1 MKGKISMF
9 RKIYVFMLC
18 ISFIL
23 WPDSIEA
30 AKVTP
35 KKFTGAIL
43 TDCDIYQ
50 LGMNEFVLKLYGKEI
65 PAPTPEFYD
74 NTMHITLDNTQVK
87 NIQAMKYSVENLAN
101 AVPITTDFRI
111 DNISDDKN
119 ELRQVELEIDAD
131 RPMEFVSGSRSFES
145 YSLRIKL
152 CEEEFQFEKFT
163 TPPKRDLIAYP
174 QAFLPFRFDRR
185 ITIELRDAELQDV
198 IRLLLYDSGFNVI
211 INNTFPKGD
220 EYRLS
225 MTLND
230 VRIDEIVNH
239 LMNQYDVACYMV
251 GDKTIVFGARDN
263 LYKLSGKTEIKSFK
277 IAYANL
283 ADVGTMLKNLVALQD
298 TEFTQDERMRTIY
311 VNTNPAKMEEV
322 EDLINRIDIP
332 ARQVMIRASIFE
344 FNDSANLDVQNT
356 LNMVYDRW
364 TLTSNPSGGIG
375 QINYQDMT
383 YRNGKTN
390 FDRYITSALN
400 ALETKNKGK
409 TIANPSVI
417 AIEGQ
422 AASITLKEDI
432 LYSKGTDDDG
442 HQEWDTVNVGPELQF
457 TPLIEENGYINLDIS
472 INTGD
477 YLGKDIDGN
486 IRTTTRTVKTKIRVR
501 DGMPF
506 VVGGLNQDNK
516 IKTRAHIPIIGDI
529 PLLGKLFEYSSTEHS
544 KSQAVMIVVPYIL
557 DTK

>member
-1 MKGKISMF
+1 MF
-9 RKIYVFMLC
+9 RKIFIFMLC

-23 WPDSIEA
+23 WPDSSIEA
-30 AKVTP
+30 VTIKP
-35 KKFTGAIL
+35 KKFAGAML

-65 PAPTPEFYD
+65 PAPNPEFYD
-74 NTMHITLDNTQVK
+74 NTMHITLDNTQAK
-87 NIQAMKYSVENLAN
+87 NIRALQYSAENIDN
-101 AVPITTDFRI
+101 SVPITTGFRI
-111 DNISDDKN
+111 NNISDDKH
-119 ELRQVELEIDAD
+119 ELWQVELEIDAD
-131 RPMEFVSGSRSFES
+131 RPMEFISGSRSLDS

-152 CEEEFQFEKFT
+152 REEEFQFEKFT
-163 TPPKRDLIAYP
+163 MPTKRDLIVYP
-174 QAFLPFRFDRR
+174 EPFLPFRFDRR
-185 ITIELRDAELQDV
+185 ITIEIRDAELYDV
-198 IRLLLYDSGFNVI
+198 IRLLMYDSELNVI
-211 INNTFPKGD
+211 IDNSFPKD
-220 EYRLS
+220 VKIS
-225 MTLND
+225 ATLNN
-230 VRIDEIVNH
+230 VKIDEIVNQ
-239 LMNQYDVACYMV
+239 LMNQYDAACYMV
-251 GDKTIVFGARDN
+251 GNNTIVFGAREN
-263 LYKLSGKTEIKSFK
+263 LYKLTGKREIKSFK
-277 IAYANL
+277 IAYADL
-283 ADVGTMLKNLVALQD
+283 AAVGTMLKNLVALQD
-298 TEFTQDERMRTIY
+298 SEYTQDERMRTVYI
-311 VNTNPAKMEEV
+311 NTNPAKMGEV
-322 EDLINRIDIP
+322 EDLIKRIDVP

-344 FNDSANLDVQNT
+344 FSDSATTEVENT

-364 TLTSNPSGGIG
+364 SMLSSPGTGIG
-375 QINYQDMT
+375 QINYTDTT
-383 YRNGKTN
+383 YRNGRTN
-390 FDRYITSALN
+390 FDRYVTSALN

-477 YLGKDIDGN
+477 YLGKDVDGN

-506 VVGGLNQDNK
+506 VVGGLNQDNSVRTK
-516 IKTRAHIPIIGDI
+516 AQIPILGDI
-529 PLLGKLFEYSSTEHS
+529 PLLGKLFSYTSKQHD
-544 KSQAVMIVVPYIL
+544 KSQAVMIVTPYIL

>member
-1 MKGKISMF
+1 
-9 RKIYVFMLC
+9 MLC
-18 ISFIL
+18 ISLIL
-23 WPDSIEA
+23 FPDIAETA
-30 AKVTP
+30 RIKP
-35 KKFTGAIL
+35 KKFTGSIL
-43 TDCDIYQ
+43 TDCDMYQ
-50 LGMNEFVLKLYGKEI
+50 LGMNEFVLKIYGKDI
-65 PAPTPEFYD
+65 PAPNPEFYD

-87 NIQAMKYSVENLAN
+87 NIQALKYSAENLDN
-101 AVPITTDFRI
+101 SVPITTGFRI
-111 DNISDDKN
+111 DNISDDKR
-119 ELRQVELEIDAD
+119 ELWQVELEIDAD
-131 RPMEFVSGSRSFES
+131 SPMEFVSGSRSFGS

-152 CEEEFQFEKFT
+152 HEEKFQFEKFAM
-163 TPPKRDLIAYP
+163 PPKKDSIVHP
-174 QAFLPFRFDRR
+174 ENFLPFKFDRR
-185 ITIELRDAELQDV
+185 ITIELREAELQDV
-198 IRLLLYDSGFNVI
+198 IRLLMYDSGFNVI
-211 INNTFPKGD
+211 LNNTFPKGD
-220 EYRLS
+220 EFKLS

-230 VRIDEIVNH
+230 VKIGEIVNH
-239 LMNQYDVACYMV
+239 LMNQYDIACYVV
-251 GDKTIVFGARDN
+251 GDNTLVFGAREN

-298 TEFTQDERMRTIY
+298 SEFTQDERMRTVYI
-311 VNTNPAKMEEV
+311 NTNPAKMAEV
-322 EDLINRIDIP
+322 EDLIKRLDVP

-364 TLTSNPSGGIG
+364 TLTSNPGSGIG

-390 FDRYITSALN
+390 FDRYVTAALN

-457 TPLIEENGYINLDIS
+457 TPIIEENGYINLDIS

-506 VVGGLNQDNK
+506 VVGGLNQDSK

-529 PLLGKLFEYSSTEHS
+529 PLLGKLFEYNSTEHS